1 MTMYA
6 GPGMNAGLRTPDSF
20 IVCHLRFDDDG
31 ARELTGMPITLAG
44 GASVSATNAR
54 HHGMALQIGAGDYC
68 QIAHNGALDF
78 LHQTPTGV
86 PWSIALWM
94 TGFDN
99 TAGSYPW
106 MMGYDSAN
114 GGFVVYWSSSNRAF
128 SVNIMN
134 ESIKVID
141 GWLIGSGVTSAGMHY
156 VVITYDRA
164 LSSQN
169 MKVYIDGT
177 LRGTADKL
185 ASPSTGASGVPFQIG
200 YNADWSAYGEF
211 PMSIDELV
219 IYKGI
224 AIDGTVVP
232 TRRR

>member
-99 TAGSYPW
+99 TAGIDPW

-114 GGFVVYWSSSNRAF
+114 GGFVVYWSSSNRAL
-128 SVNIMN
+128 SVSIMN

-185 ASPSTGASGVPFQIG
+185 ASASTGASGVPFHIG
-200 YNADWSAYGEF
+200 YYADASANGEF

>member
-1 MTMYA
+1 MYA
-6 GPGMNAGLRTPDSF
+6 GPGMNAGLRNPDSF

-54 HHGMALQIGAGDYC
+54 HHGMALQIGAGDNC

-99 TAGSYPW
+99 TAGSYPLI
-106 MMGYDSAN
+106 MGYDSAN
-114 GGFVVYWSSSNRAF
+114 GGFVVYWSSRDQAF

-134 ESIKVID
+134 ASTNVID

-185 ASPSTGASGVPFQIG
+185 ASPSTGASGVPFHFWG
-200 YNADWSAYGEF
+200 SF
-211 PMSIDELV
+211 PTSIDEFIV
-219 IYKGI
+219 YKGI

>member
-6 GPGMNAGLRTPDSF
+6 GPGMNAGLRNPDSY

-78 LHQTPTGV
+78 LYQNGV
-86 PWSIALWM
+86 PWSIAMWM

-99 TAGSYPW
+99 TGGTLPSIIALQASVGRMVVMWWSAKRVIYLNIRNAENDVVVNAF
-106 MMGYDSAN
+106 GYK
-114 GGFVVYWSSSNRAF
+114 GP
-128 SVNIMN
+128 
-134 ESIKVID
+134 
-141 GWLIGSGVTSAGMHY
+141 TTAGMHY
-156 VVITYDRA
+156 LVITYDQA

-169 MKVYIDGT
+169 AKIYVDGT
-177 LRGTADKL
+177 LLGTGDKL
-185 ASPSTGASGVPFQIG
+185 ASPSTGSSNTALNIG
-200 YNADWSAYGEF
+200 YHSARSSYGEF

>member
-6 GPGMNAGLRTPDSF
+6 GPGMNAGLRNPDSY

-78 LHQTPTGV
+78 LYQNGV
-86 PWSIALWM
+86 PWSIAMWM

-99 TAGSYPW
+99 TGGTFPSIIALQASVGRMVVMWYSAKRMIYLNIRNAETDVVNAV
-106 MMGYDSAN
+106 GYN
-114 GGFVVYWSSSNRAF
+114 GP
-128 SVNIMN
+128 
-134 ESIKVID
+134 
-141 GWLIGSGVTSAGMHY
+141 TTAGMHY
-156 VVITYDRA
+156 LVITYDQA
-164 LSSQN
+164 LSSKN
-169 MKVYIDGT
+169 AKIYVDGT
-177 LRGTADKL
+177 LLVTRDKQ
-185 ASPSTGASGVPFQIG
+185 ASPSTGSSNTALNIG
-200 YNADWSAYGEF
+200 YHSARSSYGEF

>member
-1 MTMYA
+1 MCA
-6 GPGMNAGLRTPDSF
+6 GPGMNAGLRNPDSY

-78 LHQTPTGV
+78 LYQTPNGV
-86 PWSIALWM
+86 PWSIAMWM

-99 TAGSYPW
+99 TGGTWPSIIALQASVGRMVVMWYSARGEIRLNIRNAETDVVDAYGSKGP
-106 MMGYDSAN
+106 
-114 GGFVVYWSSSNRAF
+114 
-128 SVNIMN
+128 
-134 ESIKVID
+134 
-141 GWLIGSGVTSAGMHY
+141 TTAGMHY
-156 VVITYDRA
+156 LVITYDRA

-169 MKVYIDGT
+169 AKIYVDGT
-177 LRGTADKL
+177 LLGTGDKL
-185 ASPSTGASGVPFQIG
+185 ASPSTGSSNTALNIG
-200 YNADWSAYGEF
+200 YHSARSSYGEF
-211 PMSIDELV
+211 PMSIDEFIV
-219 IYKGI
+219 YKGI

>member
-1 MTMYA
+1 MYA
-6 GPGMNAGLRTPDSF
+6 GPGMNAGLRNPDSY

-99 TAGSYPW
+99 TAGTAPW
-106 MMGYDSAN
+106 MMGYESAN
-114 GGFVVYWSSSNRAF
+114 GMFVVYWSSSNRAL
-128 SVNIMN
+128 SVTIKNA
-134 ESIKVID
+134 STKVID

-177 LRGTADKL
+177 LRGTADEL
-185 ASPSTGASGVPFQIG
+185 ASPWTGASGVPFHIG
-200 YNADWSAYGEF
+200 YIADWSALGEF